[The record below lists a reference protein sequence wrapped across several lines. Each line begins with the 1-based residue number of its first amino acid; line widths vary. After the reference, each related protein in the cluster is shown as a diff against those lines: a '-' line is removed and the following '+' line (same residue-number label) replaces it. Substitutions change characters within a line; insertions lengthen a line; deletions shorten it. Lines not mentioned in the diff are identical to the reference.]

1 MSAPR
6 GIIVAAAA
14 HTVRRVRPNVRAP
27 LDGLAG
33 HRRQQMLGPR
43 AEASAQST
51 GAMAPAG
58 WAVAGGTWGSVRMAS
73 SAAPRQAKGGAAD
86 SAQVLVCDVVLC
98 LILAPGGLGRATGA
112 HAETDAN
119 GRTCRTRSR
128 RWTTARRRK
137 TCRSAC

>member
-6 GIIVAAAA
+6 GIIIAAAA
-14 HTVRRVRPNVRAP
+14 QTVRRVRCNVRAP
-27 LDGLAG
+27 LDGFAG
-33 HRRQQMLGPR
+33 HRRQQLLGPR

-58 WAVAGGTWGSVRMAS
+58 WSVAGGTWGSVRLAS

-86 SAQVLVCDVVLC
+86 SAQVLAPDVVLC
-98 LILAPGGLGRATGA
+98 LILAQGGLRRATGA

-119 GRTCRTRSR
+119 GRTCRTRSL
-128 RWTTARRRK
+128 RWMKARRRK